1 VEEESRDNDGQ
12 EEAEVIEETGRDDDV
27 EQAQEQTTNDE
38 NDADELVFR
47 HHVHCLYKRLGTARY
62 IFDIHQSDICYRNFS
77 AEMLPGE

>member
-1 VEEESRDNDGQ
+1 MPVVEEESRDNDGQ

-47 HHVHCLYKRLGTARY
+47 HYVHCLYKRLGTLYLRHTSVGY
-62 IFDIHQSDICYRNFS
+62 L
-77 AEMLPGE
+77 LP